1 MSASLAQPDHK
12 DSPVASFK
20 LMEPLDLPV
29 HLDLRD
35 LSDPREYLESVA
47 STNLANKDRLV
58 TLAVLVQLE
67 LLDPTDH
74 PAHRDHS
81 VRIPKTKVDDDSILN
96 VHRFQEKKARVTT
109 VLSHVRHL
117 ATKSTERR
125 QPLRSYTVLPTVLS

>member
-81 VRIPKTKVDDDSILN
+81 
-96 VHRFQEKKARVTT
+96 EKKARVTT